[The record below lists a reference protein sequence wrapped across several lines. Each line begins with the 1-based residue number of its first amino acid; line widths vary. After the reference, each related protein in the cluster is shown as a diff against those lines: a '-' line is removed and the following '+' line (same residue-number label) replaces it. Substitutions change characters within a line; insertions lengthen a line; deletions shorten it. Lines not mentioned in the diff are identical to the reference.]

1 MRTKGVCNQHSEA
14 PHHRPPP
21 PAQSGISVVILRVRL
36 KLVSNA
42 EVSRNRMAKGRVGNA
57 HDPAVGAFGDA
68 PARDGLP
75 EDDAAV
81 LAHVAGATSSAHAVA
96 TSAAAT
102 AAKPASAA
110 ATAATVAMHSPSGPA
125 NAEAPASLQMS
136 CARAFRMHV
145 AKR

>member
-1 MRTKGVCNQHSEA
+1 MAIKEHSEA
-14 PHHRPPP
+14 QHHRPPP
-21 PAQSGISVVILRVRL
+21 PAAQSGISVVILRVRL

-42 EVSRNRMAKGRVGNA
+42 EASRNRMKGKGQGDNA
-57 HDPAVGAFGDA
+57 HDPAVGTFGDA
-68 PARDGLP
+68 PARDSLP

-81 LAHVAGATSSAHAVA
+81 LAHVPRASASAHAVA
-96 TSAAAT
+96 TSAAPP

-110 ATAATVAMHSPSGPA
+110 ATAATVAMHGPSGPA
-125 NAEAPASLQMS
+125 NAEAPASLEMS